1 MKAAYR
7 SVKREIKYLRC
18 FIMFVF
24 LVACQIG
31 AAEAA
36 PNWTV
41 HTEQYGVTSQETAD
55 LYLLN
60 KGVNPVVVFI
70 HGGGWSAGDKSQFPY
85 GAPNASYYAN
95 LYALAGFHV
104 VSINYRLATYSDPT
118 TQWNAQLQDTQL
130 AIRWLRQN
138 AGRFRI
144 DPNRIGAMG
153 DSAGGHLAL
162 FLGSLSASVSNL
174 AGGTDRSTLYT
185 NQSPKVSA
193 VVDMFG
199 PTDLT
204 QPYEYPGFAS
214 LALFGARPY
223 SEVPALYKNA
233 SPIFA
238 VGAQVA
244 PICIVQGLQ
253 DYIVPPYQSYELLNK
268 VRQLRVPYGW
278 FPFNGG
284 HEFSGL
290 TSSQKSSIDQQVL
303 QCISR
308 FLHPNPLNAR

>member
-1 MKAAYR
+1 MKAAYQ
-7 SVKREIKYLRC
+7 SVKREIKFRRYFNML
-18 FIMFVF
+18 VF

-31 AAEAA
+31 TAEAS
-36 PNWTV
+36 PNWTIYKDV
-41 HTEQYGVTSQETAD
+41 QYGLTSQEKAD
-55 LYLLN
+55 LYLLK

-85 GAPNASYYAN
+85 GAPNANYYAN
-95 LYALAGFHV
+95 LMPLRGSMWFRSNIDWQRTVTRRAVERAVAGHATGDPLAPPKREP
-104 VSINYRLATYSDPT
+104 IP
-118 TQWNAQLQDTQL
+118 DTQSAL
-130 AIRWLRQN
+130 
-138 AGRFRI
+138 GST
-144 DPNRIGAMG
+144 G

-162 FLGSLSASVSNL
+162 FLGSLSASAPDL
-174 AGGTDRSTLYT
+174 AGGTDRSTLYA

-214 LALFGARPY
+214 LALFVADPH
-223 SEVPALYKNA
+223 SEVSALYKNA

-253 DYIVPPYQSYELLNK
+253 DYIVPPYQSYELLE
-268 VRQLRVPYGW
+268 QGQTI
-278 FPFNGG
+278 
-284 HEFSGL
+284 E
-290 TSSQKSSIDQQVL
+290 SSVWLVSIQW
-303 QCISR
+303 R
-308 FLHPNPLNAR
+308 P